1 MGIRTYRRATGT
13 VLLLA
18 LSLLGSASAVARTP
32 KAVFI
37 IVDGVPADTL
47 ERVATPHIDALAAE
61 GGYARAQVGGP
72 VGTPAETPTVSA
84 PGYMSLITGTWADK
98 HNVRDNYDLA
108 PNYDY
113 WNIFRLALTVNPA
126 LSTGIFSTWRD
137 NRTVLIGEGLPEA
150 GDIRIQYVVD
160 GFEDDTER
168 FPHQPMDAHIA
179 LIDEYVAS
187 QAAATIELAGPDL
200 SWVYLQ
206 YTDDIGHEFGDS
218 PEMDAAIM
226 AMDGLIGKVWSSIQ
240 QRRSEHPEEDWLIL
254 VTTDHGR
261 DLEGREHE
269 FQSERERM
277 TWIATNSQLLTP
289 TFYEQPEIVDIYPSI
304 ANHLGL
310 TIPES
315 VRAGLDGKSFIKE
328 QPHGDE

>member
-1 MGIRTYRRATGT
+1 MGIRIMWRAASAA
-13 VLLLA
+13 LLLV
-18 LSLLGSASAVARTP
+18 LSLWVSASNESRTP
-32 KAVFI
+32 KVVFI

-47 ERVATPHIDALAAE
+47 EQVSTPHIDALAEE

-84 PGYMSLITGTWADK
+84 PGYMSLITGTWANK

-113 WNIFRLALTVNPA
+113 WNIFRLALTVKPE

-137 NRTVLIGEGLPEA
+137 NRTVLIGEGLTEA
-150 GDIRIQYVVD
+150 GDIHIRYVVD
-160 GFEDDTER
+160 GLEDDTER

-179 LIDEYVAS
+179 LIDEYVAA
-187 QAAATIELAGPDL
+187 QAAAAIEVSGPDL

-218 PEMDAAIM
+218 PEMDAAITV
-226 AMDGLIGKVWSSIQ
+226 MDGLIGKIWASVK
-240 QRRSEHPEEDWLIL
+240 QRRALNPEEDWLIL

-261 DLEGREHE
+261 DAQGREHE

-277 TWIATNSQLLTP
+277 IWIATNSQRLNP
-289 TFYEQPEIVDIYPSI
+289 AFYEQPEIVDIYPSI

-310 TIPES
+310 TMPDS
-315 VRAGLDGKSFIKE
+315 VRDGLDGKSFIKE